1 MGRRLEGV
9 GKRLETVGRRLET
22 VGKRLEGVGSRLESM
37 GSSLE
42 GVGTGFGAGGVYFW
56 AFAVRFMSQV
66 SPVSPYKITFLT
78 GTALVVANMVGTGIF
93 TSLGFQVMG
102 IQSGFALLML
112 WLVGGLVALCG
123 AVCYAELAAA
133 MPRSGGEYHYLS
145 QIYHPA
151 LGFLSGWVSATVGF
165 AAPTALAALALGEYA
180 KSVWPGLHPQWL
192 SLAVV
197 LVLALVHGSSTRA
210 GSRLQ
215 VVITA
220 LKVVVLVVFIG
231 AGLVVG
237 EGQPIRFAPDAAGWR
252 ALLSPAFA
260 VSLVY
265 VSYAY
270 SGWNAAVY
278 VTGEIEN
285 PRRNLSRILL
295 VGTGLVLLLYVGL
308 NYVFL
313 RSTPLAGLR
322 GQLEVGFVAATSLF
336 GSLGGRL
343 MGGIIA
349 ALLVSTISSM
359 VFAGPRIVQTMGED
373 IPALRFL
380 APRSRAGTPV
390 RALLLQTGITL
401 AFILKP
407 SFQGVLVYAGFVLN
421 LFTFLTVFGLFVLR
435 WRQPGLPRP
444 YRAWGY
450 PLTPL
455 LFLGLSGWTL
465 AFILRDKPLES
476 LYGLG
481 TLAVGVVVYLITT
494 RWAVVRPAA
503 QG

>member
-1 MGRRLEGV
+1 MAAA
-9 GKRLETVGRRLET
+9 
-22 VGKRLEGVGSRLESM
+22 S
-37 GSSLE
+37 
-42 GVGTGFGAGGVYFW
+42 
-56 AFAVRFMSQV
+56 
-66 SPVSPYKITFLT
+66 SPYKISFLT
-78 GTALVVANMVGTGIF
+78 GAAIVVANMVGTGVF
-93 TSLGFQVMG
+93 TSLGFQVLD
-102 IQSGFALLML
+102 IQSGFALMML
-112 WLVGGLVALCG
+112 WLVGGLIALCG
-123 AVCYAELAAA
+123 AVSYGELAAA

-180 KSVWPGLHPQWL
+180 KSVWPSLQPTWL
-192 SLAVV
+192 SVGV
-197 LVLALVHGSSTRA
+197 VLALTLVHGLSTKA

-215 VVITA
+215 IIITA
-220 LKVVVLVVFIG
+220 LKVVVLVLFIG

-237 EGQPIRFAPDAAGWR
+237 EGQPLSYAPDAAGWR
-252 ALLSPAFA
+252 AILSPAFA

-278 VTGEIEN
+278 VTGEIHN
-285 PRRNLSRILL
+285 PQRNLSRILL
-295 VGTGLVLLLYVGL
+295 AGTALVLLLYVGL

-313 RSTPLAGLR
+313 RSTPISALK
-322 GQLEVGFVAATSLF
+322 GQVEVGFVAATSLF
-336 GSLGGRL
+336 GSSVGRL
-343 MGGIIA
+343 MGAVIA

-373 IPALRFL
+373 LPALRFL
-380 APRSRAGTPV
+380 APKSRNGIPV
-390 RALLLQTGITL
+390 RALVLQTLITL
-401 AFILKP
+401 VFILKP
-407 SFQGVLVYAGFVLN
+407 SFKEVLVYAGFILN
-421 LFTFLTVFGLFVLR
+421 LFTFLTVLGVFVLR
-435 WRQPGLPRP
+435 WRQPQLARP

-465 AFILRDKPLES
+465 TFIMRDRPMES
-476 LYGLG
+476 LYGLL
-481 TLAVGVVVYLITT
+481 TLGVGLVAYAIAHYLGGNPK
-494 RWAVVRPAA
+494 RA